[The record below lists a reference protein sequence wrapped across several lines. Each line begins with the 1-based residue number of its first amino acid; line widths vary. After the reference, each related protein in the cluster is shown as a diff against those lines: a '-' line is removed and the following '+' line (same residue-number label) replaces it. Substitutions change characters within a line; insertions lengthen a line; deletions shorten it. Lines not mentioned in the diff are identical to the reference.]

1 MREWMMCVIV
11 SLGAC
16 ATTEGPLSWQEFAAM
31 AWQEPESGAFIT
43 NGDELAEDEAALRAA
58 YERYRAEVDA
68 AGDDGAGDVGEA
80 EQPLVVNRVGGKD
93 DKWPASQARNLTYC
107 VSRASFGARYN
118 AVVSAVEGAAKAWQ
132 AVANV
137 RYVHRVDLDDGC
149 GRTADVVFDV
159 RQVSRQSYL
168 ARSFFPSSSRSGREL
183 LIDTTAFKNIA
194 PWTLMGILRHELG
207 HTLGFRHEHTR
218 PEAAACF
225 EDNSWRAL
233 TRYDSASVMHY
244 PQCNGTDEGD
254 LVLTSLDKKGAAALY
269 P

>member
-1 MREWMMCVIV
+1 MMRGWMLALVV
-11 SLGAC
+11 GGC

-31 AWQEPESGAFIT
+31 AWREPDTGAFVT

-58 YERYRAEVDA
+58 FERYRAEVDV
-68 AGDDGAGDVGEA
+68 DRGDVGRA

-93 DKWPASQARNLTYC
+93 DKWPAAQARSLTYC
-107 VSRASFGARYN
+107 VSRSSFGARYH
-118 AVVSAVEGAAKAWQ
+118 AVVTALADAAAAWE
-132 AVANV
+132 AVADV
-137 RYVHRVDLDDGC
+137 RYVHRDDLDDAC
-149 GRTADVVFDV
+149 GRSADVVFDV

-168 ARSFFPSSSRSGREL
+168 ARSFFPSSRRSAREV
-183 LIDTTAFKNIA
+183 LIDTSAFKTIA
-194 PWTLMGILRHELG
+194 PWTLTGVLRHELG

-225 EDNSWRAL
+225 EDASWRAL

-254 LVLTSLDKKGAAALY
+254 LVLTSLDEKGARSLY